1 MDTQLTGRKE
11 ECRRLSMCVSEDSA
25 QLIVVYGRR
34 RIGKTWLIEKFF
46 DGDFA
51 FRVTG
56 EYDAPANMQL
66 RNFAN
71 ELGFQT
77 GVSVQPPRDWKEAF
91 VSLRQYLT
99 SLPSDVFSQ
108 LTLLQFLFPS
118 IHPLSSITQCPSQTS
133 HQTPSLTLTLETPLL
148 LTCLFIIQLTHPH
161 YPSHVVH

>member
-51 FRVTG
+51 FRMTG

-66 RNFAN
+66 RNRNRKTARQSSAILLEAKRFAV
-71 ELGFQT
+71 LLSGLW
-77 GVSVQPPRDWKEAF
+77 DF
-91 VSLRQYLT
+91 V
-99 SLPSDVFSQ
+99 
-108 LTLLQFLFPS
+108 LF
-118 IHPLSSITQCPSQTS
+118 ICCPSL
-133 HQTPSLTLTLETPLL
+133 SLNILRGSAGL
-148 LTCLFIIQLTHPH
+148 
-161 YPSHVVH
+161 